1 MDEDSS
7 SNHIWNEKSD
17 GLQRVQAMLQQKINK
32 DFYFQLQNS
41 TRGMAVRTVAGLYVE
56 TQF

>member
-1 MDEDSS
+1 MK
-7 SNHIWNEKSD
+7 ILPQTIYGMKS
-17 GLQRVQAMLQQKINK
+17 LMVYREYKLCYNNKINK

-56 TQF
+56 TQY